1 MLDICLLGTGGMM
14 PLPHRWLTSMMAR
27 CNGSNL
33 LIDCGEGT
41 QIALSEKG
49 WSPKPIDIICFT
61 HYHADHISGLPGLL
75 LTIGNSERTEPVT
88 LIGPKGLSR
97 VVGALRTIAP
107 ELPFE
112 LIYKEIEDRT
122 EEFNIGPYKIEAFRV
137 DHRVLCYGYTV
148 SIARKGRFD
157 TVKAEEL
164 GIPLRCWSL
173 LQRGESVEDK
183 GVLYTP
189 EMVIGPDRR
198 GLKVCYCTDTR
209 PVPVIEKYAK
219 AADLFICEGM
229 YGENGKEVNARE
241 HKHMTMYE
249 AAQIAKKAQP
259 RILWLTHYSPSMNK
273 PEEYLDRLKK
283 IFPNTRTPK
292 DGWSLDL
299 RFDNE

>member
-1 MLDICLLGTGGMM
+1 M
-14 PLPHRWLTSMMAR
+14 
-27 CNGSNL
+27 
-33 LIDCGEGT
+33 
-41 QIALSEKG
+41 
-49 WSPKPIDIICFT
+49 
-61 HYHADHISGLPGLL
+61 
-75 LTIGNSERTEPVT
+75 
-88 LIGPKGLSR
+88 
-97 VVGALRTIAP
+97 
-107 ELPFE
+107 
-112 LIYKEIEDRT
+112 
-122 EEFNIGPYKIEAFRV
+122 
-137 DHRVLCYGYTV
+137 
-148 SIARKGRFD
+148 
-157 TVKAEEL
+157 
-164 GIPLRCWSL
+164 
-173 LQRGESVEDK
+173 
-183 GVLYTP
+183 LYTP

-229 YGENGKEVNARE
+229 YGEDGKEVNARE